1 MGFNI
6 AGIAQ
11 LVEHFFCKEDVR
23 GSIPRA
29 GSKNFFYLLFQ
40 LFFWMET

>member
-1 MGFNI
+1 MF

-29 GSKNFFYLLFQ
+29 GSRKKKL
-40 LFFWMET
+40 